1 LTSDRGPRLPL
12 AAKLGPPRPEAP
24 SIRAEQLASVAAAT
38 QARLLLVRAPA
49 GYGKTTLIAAAAG
62 ELGWPCVWYRLD
74 ALDADPRQFLA
85 ALSRALEE
93 RLPGLD
99 ARLRE
104 AERGPADRPPAALAA
119 LLAGEVSRLARGE
132 LYLVLEDYEAVA
144 GAAAFDAALG
154 ALLSYLPPSVRVVM
168 LSRVR
173 PAFPTEKLA
182 LDGQLAELGLDALRF
197 DQGQAAA
204 VAQRQGGAPPAHE
217 AVEALLRLTEGW
229 AAGVVLA
236 AKGGWPDPPG
246 RGESAA
252 AGLEHAVFP
261 YLAEQVYSRQ
271 GPEAQA
277 LLRRSCCLDSMT
289 TALAEAVTG
298 ASDAGRLLAQ
308 LEADG
313 AFTSMGPTAGTYRIH
328 PLFRGFLQAQVAA
341 EGGQAAVTGLQARTA
356 AALAESGSAPSAV
369 ELYLSAGDPDATIRL
384 LKEEGYRLLD
394 ECSQALLSRWAAALA
409 RKEQASGWATLLKG
423 HQIYVSGDLD
433 AARRRLEAALP
444 LLSEDGS
451 GRYLTLRA
459 LANCCYMAGADSAA
473 VAFAREA
480 LQVSPAADRAEGLH
494 ALARMLSIACRW
506 DEFDEAQA
514 RFAECEPVPAELAAD
529 MAMATI
535 HRAYMTGDVRSALAA
550 AERKMPM
557 IRRDASR
564 PMAVSLLHA
573 LAGLNIFACQY
584 ARGARFLD
592 EARREA
598 DAHGHAQRR
607 GHIDVTGAELVAQ
620 QGHLRECLA
629 LLADLLQEPVM
640 QASGPMRYNVHMA
653 SAMALRRAGELGRA
667 AQSYRLAL
675 ESLESDG
682 SAYERLDC
690 QVELSFTEGLS
701 GAHRHG
707 AARLRLLQDQ
717 ADAAGLRFQAAKAG
731 FFLGMLALR
740 AGDGDGEP
748 GDIAPFG
755 AELLRLGHLD
765 FLGQE
770 LVADP
775 EAAAWLRA
783 ESLSEEDLRE
793 LLRVAALQAG
803 GPPLV
808 ASLVAGDER
817 HLTLLLSLARTD
829 LPERQAAR
837 LLGALRR
844 HPSKEVRGKARRL
857 DLGTAAA
864 GTRLFLEL
872 TQREEEVLALL
883 AEGCSNEQIA
893 RRLVLSVGTVK
904 THVHRIL
911 TKTGSSGRLAAAML
925 YRQRSGAPSGGDF
938 SKAGEGKRSFTA
950 AEVRAM
956 SAAEYTSHREE
967 IMAAMREGRYSE

>member
-1 LTSDRGPRLPL
+1 LTSDRDPRLPL
-12 AAKLGPPRPEAP
+12 AAKLSPPRLQAP
-24 SIRAEQLASVAAAT
+24 SIRAEQFASVAAAT
-38 QARLLLVRAPA
+38 QVRLLLVRAPA
-49 GYGKTTLIAAAAG
+49 GYGKTTLVAAAAG
-62 ELGWPCVWYRLD
+62 ELGWQSVWYRLD
-74 ALDADPRQFLA
+74 ALDADPELFLA
-85 ALSRALEE
+85 ALMRAVAA
-93 RLPGLD
+93 RLPELGGVLPEPPE
-99 ARLRE
+99 LRHETTAE
-104 AERGPADRPPAALAA
+104 AAAQLAA
-119 LLAGEVSRLARGE
+119 VLERVSDGELFLVLDDYETLAGGR
-132 LYLVLEDYEAVA
+132 
-144 GAAAFDAALG
+144 AFNEALG
-154 ALLSYLPPSVRVVM
+154 ALVSYLPSAAHLVL

-173 PAFPTEKLA
+173 PAFPTAKLA
-182 LDGQLAELGLDALRF
+182 LEGGLAEITYEELRF
-197 DQGQAAA
+197 DRAQ
-204 VAQRQGGAPPAHE
+204 VAELVERSWNARPAP
-217 AVEALLRLTEGW
+217 ALVDEVLRLTEGW
-229 AAGVVLA
+229 AAGVLLA
-236 AKGGWPDPPG
+236 GKASRQA
-246 RGESAA
+246 RGPAAVDDAGDAGELGSAA
-252 AGLEHAVFP
+252 YQ
-261 YLAEQVYSRQ
+261 YLGEQVYARQ
-271 GPEAQA
+271 SAEAQEF
-277 LLRRSCCLDSMT
+277 LRRSCCLGPMT
-289 TALAEAVTG
+289 AALAEAVSG
-298 ASDAGRLLAQ
+298 VRDSGRVLAQ
-308 LEADG
+308 LEAAG
-313 AFTSMGPTAGTYRIH
+313 AFTSMGSTAGTYRIH

-341 EGGQAAVTGLQARTA
+341 EGGQAALSALQACTA
-356 AALAESGSAPSAV
+356 AALAESGSAPAAV
-369 ELYLSAGDPDATIRL
+369 DLYLSAGDPDATIQL
-384 LKEEGYRLLD
+384 LREEGYRLLD

-409 RKEQASGWATLLKG
+409 RKEQSSGWATLLKG
-423 HQIYVSGDLD
+423 HQIYVSGDLE
-433 AARRRLEAALP
+433 AARRRLEAARS

-459 LANCCYMAGADSAA
+459 LANCCYTAGADSEA

-480 LQVSPAADRAEGLH
+480 LEVSPAADRAEGLY

-514 RFAECEPVPAELAAD
+514 RFAECEPVSAELAAN

-535 HRAYMTGDVRSALAA
+535 HRAYMSGDVRSALAS

-557 IRRDASR
+557 LRRDASR
-564 PMAVSLLHA
+564 PVAVSVLHA
-573 LAGLNIFACQY
+573 LAGFNIFACQY

-592 EARREA
+592 DARREA
-598 DAHGHAQRR
+598 DAHGRTQRR
-607 GHIDVTGAELVAQ
+607 GHIDVTRADLLAE

-629 LLADLLQEPVM
+629 LLAEVLQEPVM

-667 AQSYRLAL
+667 ARSYRLAL

-717 ADAAGLRFQAAKAG
+717 AGAAGLRFQAAKAG
-731 FFLGMLALR
+731 FFFGMLSLR
-740 AGDGDGEP
+740 AGDGEP

-755 AELLRLGHLD
+755 AGLLHLGHLD

-808 ASLVAGDER
+808 ASLVAGDGR
-817 HLTLLLSLARTD
+817 ILTLLLSLARTD
-829 LPERQAAR
+829 LPERQASQ
-837 LLGALRR
+837 LLQALRR
-844 HPSKEVRGKARRL
+844 HPSKEVRGRARRL
-857 DLGTAAA
+857 DLGTAAV

-872 TQREEEVLALL
+872 TPREEEILALL
-883 AEGCSNEQIA
+883 AEGCSNEQVA

-925 YRQRSGAPSGGDF
+925 YRQRSGAPRGG
-938 SKAGEGKRSFTA
+938 AEGARL
-950 AEVRAM
+950 
-956 SAAEYTSHREE
+956 
-967 IMAAMREGRYSE
+967 